1 MGQKIVTIFFILLI
15 FHIGFVFP
23 KVKSI
28 SSPHMFPPEE
38 FWLCYNSSHLVA
50 QRGGFL
56 LAAGSLK
63 RIETSSK
70 NISSIIRGGY
80 SSGSLKIDFDMPWSK
95 YTAILDHN
103 LFFPPAMKV
112 HQLFSTHPVLSS
124 QIYLTPPE
132 HPS

>member
-1 MGQKIVTIFFILLI
+1 MGKKVIAIFFVTLI
-15 FHIGFVFP
+15 FQAGLVIP
-23 KVKSI
+23 KMKSTF
-28 SSPHMFPPEE
+28 SPHMFPPEE
-38 FWLCYNSSHLVA
+38 FWFCYNSSHLVA
-50 QRGGFL
+50 QRGGLL

-63 RIETSSK
+63 RIEGSSK

-103 LFFPPAMKV
+103 LFFPPAMEV
-112 HQLFSTHPVLSS
+112 HQLFSTHSVLSS
-124 QIYLTPPE
+124 QVYLTPPE